1 MKYLL
6 FRLKRFCGF
15 LAGFV
20 FFIAGILKLLD
31 PVGTGLI
38 MKEYFDFLHI
48 GFMSFIAKFSGV
60 AFALLETIIGTA
72 LITGVWRKLTAIVAL
87 VFQGAFTAL
96 TLALLI
102 FNPEMDC
109 GCFGEAI
116 HLTHLQTFLMSII
129 LMLMGVAF
137 AFPIKHLGWPRKRK
151 YVAFSVVTI
160 SVIAFTAYSWVSIP
174 LVEFTDFRPAA
185 ALQAGNAFQAEDDE
199 DMFEAVFVY
208 EKDGEF
214 EEFTLE
220 NLPDS
225 TWSFVETRSAMKDGA
240 EISSVSLSFY
250 NKEGEYCDTLAT
262 VGKVMIVSVYDTDIK
277 PAAWKKISSFLAT
290 AYETGVT
297 PILLVSAP
305 TPRAAE
311 AGIPEDIV
319 FISDYKTLITM
330 NRSNGGVTYFSDGYL
345 ISKWASRNIPDED
358 SLADIFNG
366 DDTETIIE
374 KDTKGS
380 LTFQGFMLYVF
391 AIMLLL

>member
-1 MKYLL
+1 MRYLL

-31 PVGTGLI
+31 PVGAGLI

-48 GFMSFIAKFSGV
+48 GFMSFIAKPAGV
-60 AFALLETIIGTA
+60 AFALLETVIGTA
-72 LITGVWRKLTAIVAL
+72 LVTGIWRKTTAITAL
-87 VFQGAFTAL
+87 AFQGIFTIL

-116 HLTHLQTFLMSII
+116 HLTHAQTFIKNII
-129 LMLMGVAF
+129 LMLMLAAY
-137 AFPIKHLGWPRKRK
+137 AFPIKHLGGPQKRK
-151 YVAFSVVTI
+151 YVAFTAVTASVL
-160 SVIAFTAYSWVSIP
+160 AFTIYSWISIP

-185 ALQAGNAFQAEDDE
+185 SLQAGNSFTSEGE
-199 DMFEAVFVY
+199 GDMFEAVFVY
-208 EKDGEF
+208 EKDGKT

-225 TWSFVETRSAMKDGA
+225 TWSFVETRSTMKNEA
-240 EISSVSLSFY
+240 KTSSVSLSFY
-250 NKEGEYCDTLAT
+250 NKEGEYCDTLAAN
-262 VGKVMIVSVYDTDIK
+262 GKVMVVSIYDTGIRIS
-277 PAAWKKISSFLAT
+277 AWKKIA
-290 AYETGVT
+290 AYMSAAQSAGFRT
-297 PILLVSAP
+297 ILLVSSP
-305 TPRAAE
+305 SSLAAE
-311 AGIPEDIV
+311 AGIPEDMTFV
-319 FISDYKTLITM
+319 SDYKTLITM

-345 ISKWASRNIPDED
+345 ISKWASRNIPNADEL
-358 SLADIFNG
+358 SEIFNG

-374 KDTKGS
+374 KDTRGS
-380 LTFQGFMLYVF
+380 LAFQGFLLYVF

>member
-116 HLTHLQTFLMSII
+116 HLTHLQTFIKNII
-129 LMLMGVAF
+129 LMLMLVAF

-290 AYETGVT
+290 AYETGFT

>member
-15 LAGFV
+15 IAGFV

-48 GFMSFIAKFSGV
+48 GFMSFIAKPAGV
-60 AFALLETIIGTA
+60 AFALLETVIGTA
-72 LITGVWRKLTAIVAL
+72 LVTGIWRKTTAITAL
-87 VFQGAFTAL
+87 AFQGIFTIL

-116 HLTHLQTFLMSII
+116 HLTHAQTFIKNII
-129 LMLMGVAF
+129 LMLMLVAF
-137 AFPIKHLGWPRKRK
+137 AFPIKHLGGPQKRK
-151 YVAFSVVTI
+151 YIAFGAVTASVVAFTV
-160 SVIAFTAYSWVSIP
+160 YSWISIP

-262 VGKVMIVSVYDTDIK
+262 SGKVMVVSVYDTGIR
-277 PAAWKKISSFLAT
+277 ASAWKKVAAFM
-290 AYETGVT
+290 ETSQIAGFKT
-297 PILLVSAP
+297 LLLVSSP
-305 TPRAAE
+305 SPLAAE
-311 AGIPEDIV
+311 AGIPEDMTFV
-319 FISDYKTLITM
+319 SDYKTLITM

-345 ISKWASRNIPDED
+345 ISKWASRNAPDAE
-358 SLADIFNG
+358 SLAEIFNG

-374 KDTKGS
+374 KGTNGS
-380 LTFQGFMLYVF
+380 LAFQGFMLYAF
-391 AIMLLL
+391 AVMLLL

>member
-1 MKYLL
+1 M
-6 FRLKRFCGF
+6 
-15 LAGFV
+15 
-20 FFIAGILKLLD
+20 
-31 PVGTGLI
+31 
-38 MKEYFDFLHI
+38 
-48 GFMSFIAKFSGV
+48 
-60 AFALLETIIGTA
+60 
-72 LITGVWRKLTAIVAL
+72 VAL

-116 HLTHLQTFLMSII
+116 HLTHLQTFIKNII
-129 LMLMGVAF
+129 LMLMLVAF

-174 LVEFTDFRPAA
+174 LVEFTDFRTAA

-290 AYETGVT
+290 AYETGFT

-345 ISKWASRNIPDED
+345 ISKWASRNIPDDD